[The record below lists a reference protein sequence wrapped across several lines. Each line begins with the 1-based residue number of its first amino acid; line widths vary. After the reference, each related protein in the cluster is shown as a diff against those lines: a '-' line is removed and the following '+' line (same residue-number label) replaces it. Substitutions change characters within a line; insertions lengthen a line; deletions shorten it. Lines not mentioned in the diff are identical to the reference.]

1 MAFEAFICKG
11 ALAPHLPSCHM
22 LHAEGTLLVAVY
34 ILIMDTYLWI
44 VKWLKTFPGAGLLN
58 MPRQTATIAVG
69 LIHSPD
75 RYTTPTP
82 TFSVRE
88 YRNYG

>member
-1 MAFEAFICKG
+1 M
-11 ALAPHLPSCHM
+11 
-22 LHAEGTLLVAVY
+22 
-34 ILIMDTYLWI
+34 
-44 VKWLKTFPGAGLLN
+44 VKWLKTLPGTGLLN

>member
-1 MAFEAFICKG
+1 
-11 ALAPHLPSCHM
+11 
-22 LHAEGTLLVAVY
+22 
-34 ILIMDTYLWI
+34 MDTYLWM
-44 VKWLKTFPGAGLLN
+44 VKWLKTFPGTGLLN